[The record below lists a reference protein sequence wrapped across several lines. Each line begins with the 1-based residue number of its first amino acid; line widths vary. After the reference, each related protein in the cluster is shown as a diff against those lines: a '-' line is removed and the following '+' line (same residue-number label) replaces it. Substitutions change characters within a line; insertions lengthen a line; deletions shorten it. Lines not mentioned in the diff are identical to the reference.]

1 MTEEQIIQ
9 KLLAA
14 KKGRYVKLT
23 KSKDLGNGL
32 VKISD
37 MRIRLGVTY
46 ANMSINE
53 GRETG
58 SLKWGSWIPGL
69 ENLALEHT
77 NKKGEHNCY
86 VRVTSIDPSN
96 PESGADVLGTKY
108 LLNGSEI
115 SKADAIA
122 IADEKKMEST
132 ASPVYNINFKNIISI
147 G

>member
-1 MTEEQIIQ
+1 MDYDSFQ
-9 KLLAA
+9 
-14 KKGRYVKLT
+14 R
-23 KSKDLGNGL
+23 
-32 VKISD
+32 
-37 MRIRLGVTY
+37 
-46 ANMSINE
+46 
-53 GRETG
+53 
-58 SLKWGSWIPGL
+58 
-69 ENLALEHT
+69 ENLNTSRT
-77 NKKGEHNCY
+77 NDFHSSKFYESVISSSDVAESLARNENEEN
-86 VRVTSIDPSN
+86 DPSN